1 MMSGKNSLFGYV
13 AAKRMLQDGEDDE
26 YGGKQLNGE
35 SRGMRFIVMSVMP
48 SWHVIG
54 WAVCPASATCGGASS
69 PGEPLA
75 THFGG

>member
-1 MMSGKNSLFGYV
+1 MMPGKNSLFDYV

-26 YGGKQLNGE
+26 CGGKQSNGE

-54 WAVCPASATCGGASS
+54 
-69 PGEPLA
+69 
-75 THFGG
+75 